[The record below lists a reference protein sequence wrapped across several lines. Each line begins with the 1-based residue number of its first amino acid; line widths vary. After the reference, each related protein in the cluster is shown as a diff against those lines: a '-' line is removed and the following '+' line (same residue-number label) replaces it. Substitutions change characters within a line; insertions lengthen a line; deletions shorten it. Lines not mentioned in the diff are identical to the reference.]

1 MIVKGQTIGITHH
14 GYRVFAIN
22 PGEAFPIEN
31 HESGGV
37 SIDEESKT
45 MFVEGAF
52 AHLYGTESIMKACN
66 SYPLK
71 GK

>member
-45 MFVEGAF
+45 MFVEGTF

-71 GK
+71 GG